1 MNLNIIRE
9 MLDALLLFFFLY
21 LSNYDVTFK
30 IIIKFE
36 IVIINYNWE
45 NTKRLRTYHAFSY
58 YSPV

>member
-9 MLDALLLFFFLY
+9 ILDALLLFFLY
-21 LSNYDVTFK
+21 LLNYDMIFR

-45 NTKRLRTYHAFSY
+45 NTKRLRT
-58 YSPV
+58 